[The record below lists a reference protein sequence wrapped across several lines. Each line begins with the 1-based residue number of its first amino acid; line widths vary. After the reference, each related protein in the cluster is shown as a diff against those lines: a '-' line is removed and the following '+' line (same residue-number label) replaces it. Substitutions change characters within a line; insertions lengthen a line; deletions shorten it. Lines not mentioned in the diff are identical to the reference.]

1 MSLINMLPDD
11 YVHRQKQRRMT
22 RLCILLLVIV
32 VLGVAG
38 AALVSQRNYRIT
50 RQVSEDVNAS
60 YQEAN
65 RLIQQ
70 MQELEG
76 SRGQMLEKA
85 KLTAGLLERVPRSF
99 LLATLTEAMPEG
111 CSLATF
117 ELTSKK
123 KTTLVITK
131 DTKEQMAKQPPKPAE
146 SANDV
151 TVTVTGLAGT
161 DVEVARFIAAVA
173 KCELV
178 DTVDL
183 VYSEQKKFQDQ
194 VVREFQVVLTLK
206 SDADVRKLPLAA
218 NTPQA
223 DRLAKAAAEMPAATA
238 GPQE

>member
-11 YVHRQKQRRMT
+11 YVRRLKQRRMT
-22 RLCILLLVIV
+22 RLCILLLVV
-32 VLGVAG
+32 VACGVAG
-38 AALVSQRNYRIT
+38 AALVSHRSYRIT

-99 LLATLTEAMPEG
+99 LLATITEALPDG
-111 CSLATF
+111 CSLAKF
-117 ELTSKK
+117 DLASKK
-123 KTTLVITK
+123 KAILVITK
-131 DTKEQMAKQPPKPAE
+131 ESKAQMAKEPPKPAP
-146 SANDV
+146 SNDV
-151 TVTVTGLAGT
+151 IVTVTGQAGT
-161 DVEVARFIAAVA
+161 DVEVARFIAAIA

-183 VYSEQKKFQDQ
+183 VYSEQKKFQEQ
-194 VVREFQVVLTLK
+194 VVREFQVVLTLRG
-206 SDADVRKLPLAA
+206 DADVRKLPLASK
-218 NTPQA
+218 TPQA
-223 DRLAKAAAEMPAATA
+223 ERLAKAA
-238 GPQE
+238 GPQEQP